1 MVKNILLTADIHIKL
16 RQKKVPIEWALN
28 RYKLFKKQLVE
39 NLKDIDI
46 LVIMGD
52 VFDGVPNLE
61 ELSVFFDLIEE
72 LTVPTYI
79 IDGNHEATKKGR
91 TFLSSLTKVTST
103 INPKVNIITEITE
116 YEWGT
121 LLPYCCLFR
130 KDAIKGLNK
139 NKPLFSHFRGDI
151 PPHVKAEI
159 DLSLFKNFPVV
170 FAGDLH
176 SNSNSQ
182 LNIVYPGSP
191 MTTSFHRSKV
201 ETGMIKVTYPD
212 LKTNWVP
219 LDLPQLIRKTVQSP
233 DQMVPTS
240 PDHTIYE
247 IEGDLSELA
256 IVENSELL
264 DKKVVKRNNES
275 ALILTKDMTIEE
287 ELFEY
292 LCYILEL
299 PETTAQEVI
308 TEFHDSI

>member
-1 MVKNILLTADIHIKL
+1 MIKNILLTADIHIKL
-16 RQKKVPIEWALN
+16 KQKKIPTDWALN
-28 RYKLFKKQLVE
+28 RYTLFKEQLVSC
-39 NLKDIDI
+39 LKNVDI

-52 VFDGVPNLE
+52 VFDGVPSLE
-61 ELSVFFDLIEE
+61 ELSVFFDLVEA
-72 LTVPTYI
+72 LTIPTYI
-79 IDGNHEATKKGR
+79 FDGNHEATKKGK
-91 TFLSSLTKVTST
+91 TFLGNIAKVTSI
-103 INPKVNIITEITE
+103 INSKVNIITEVTE

-130 KDAIKGLNK
+130 KDVIKGLNT

-159 DLSLFKNFPVV
+159 DLSLFKDFPVV

-176 SNSNSQ
+176 STSNSQ

-191 MTTSFHRSKV
+191 MTTCFHRSKV
-201 ETGMIKVTYPD
+201 ETGMLKVFYPE
-212 LKTNWVP
+212 LKITWIP
-219 LDLPQLIRKTVQSP
+219 LNLPQLIRKTVQNP
-233 DQMVPTS
+233 NEMVPTF

-308 TEFHDSI
+308 TEFHDNI